1 MNSKIGADH
10 PDVFPFPPLYFI
22 GCAAVSALLHYFL
35 PLKVMRYSAS
45 LSVGLALA
53 GASGTLSLWA
63 AGVMKASGTNL
74 RPDRPALK
82 IVRSGPYRFTRNPM
96 YLSLCLLQLAL
107 GFFLNGWIPIFFTFP
122 LALIFHFA
130 VILRE
135 ERYLESK
142 FGEEYLSLKRQV
154 RRWF

>member
-1 MNSKIGADH
+1 MNSKAGADH
-10 PDVFPFPPLYFI
+10 PDVFPFPPLFFI
-22 GCAAVSALLHYFL
+22 GCAAVSGLLHYLL
-35 PLKVMRYSAS
+35 PLRVMRYSAS
-45 LSVGLALA
+45 LSAGLALA
-53 GASGTLSLWA
+53 WASGALSLWA

-107 GFFLNGWIPIFFTFP
+107 GFLLNGWIPVLFAFP

-142 FGEEYLSLKRQV
+142 FGEEYLSFKRQV
-154 RRWF
+154 RRWL